1 MSKSLFSEANERLI
15 AVLVSARHSAG
26 LRQVD
31 LAKKVEKDQ
40 SYISNIERGQRRVDV
55 LEFFVLAKAMDVDPV
70 KLFKRAID
78 NFPDT
83 FDI

>member
-55 LEFFVLAKAMDVDPV
+55 LEFYVLAKAMDVDPV

>member
-55 LEFFVLAKAMDVDPV
+55 LEFYVLAKAMDVDPV
-70 KLFKRAID
+70 KLFERAID